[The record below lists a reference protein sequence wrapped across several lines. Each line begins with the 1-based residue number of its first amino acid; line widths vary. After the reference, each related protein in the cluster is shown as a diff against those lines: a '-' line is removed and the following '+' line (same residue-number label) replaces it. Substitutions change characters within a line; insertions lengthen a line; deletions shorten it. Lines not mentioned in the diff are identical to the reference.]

1 MGSVTWSNLKRIDAD
16 GLMLNTIDRPAA
28 EDWVDPIGPKQL
40 KNISD
45 FLKGA
50 EIVNYQPRLP
60 AGARRHADLVTRLV
74 STIRRRPYTVQDVSQ
89 IMGVDVDT
97 LQPVLDQLVA
107 SNQLIVKPMDRGL
120 FYMAS

>member
-1 MGSVTWSNLKRIDAD
+1 MGSVTWPNLKRIDAD

-74 STIRRRPYTVQDVSQ
+74 STIRRRASTARDGSQMMAVDVQTVQ
-89 IMGVDVDT
+89 
-97 LQPVLDQLVA
+97 PVPDQLVA
-107 SNQLIVKPMDRGL
+107 CNPLITKPLDSGL
-120 FYMAS
+120 FYMTY